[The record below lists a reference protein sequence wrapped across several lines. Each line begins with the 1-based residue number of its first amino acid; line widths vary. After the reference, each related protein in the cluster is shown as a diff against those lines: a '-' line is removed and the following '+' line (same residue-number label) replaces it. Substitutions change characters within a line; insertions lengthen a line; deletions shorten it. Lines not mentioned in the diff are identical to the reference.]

1 MDTETLG
8 VDKPLVYDLGVTIA
22 DKQGNIYAQANWIIK
37 EVFEQKEKMKTAYYA
52 NKLPKYD
59 KMIKEGQAKLMP
71 WAEVRQELNQMLADN
86 NVKVISAYNLGFDI
100 RAMNYTN
107 KCLGFKTKF
116 LIPRVKYET
125 WDLWGMATQTILK
138 QRTFHKIANRENWK
152 TEKGNILTNAEV
164 CYRYITNQ
172 MGFIEDHTALSDTE
186 IETKIMV
193 RCLKQH
199 KKMEKKILPMPWKI
213 AQTVA

>member
-8 VDKPLVYDLGVTIA
+8 VDKPLVYDLGITIT
-22 DKQGNIYAQANWIIK
+22 DKKGNIYKQANWIIK
-37 EVFEQKEKMKTAYYA
+37 EVFEQKEKMQSAYYS

-59 KMIKEGQAKLMP
+59 EMLLSGQAILKP
-71 WAEVRQELNQMLADN
+71 WKEVREEFNSILEEY

-107 KCLGFKTKF
+107 KCLGMTTKF
-116 LIPRVKYET
+116 LNPRYTYET
-125 WDLWGMATQTILK
+125 WDLWGMATQTILRQK
-138 QRTFHKIANRENWK
+138 TFHRIAERENWK
-152 TEKGNILTNAEV
+152 TPKGNLLTNAEV
-164 CYRYITNQ
+164 AYRYITNQ

-193 RCLKQH
+193 KCLTQH
-199 KKMEKKILPMPWKI
+199 KKMTKKIIANPWKM